1 MDPEAALEEIRA
13 IVERADDEDTDVV
26 EDHNRLVDLIAG
38 LDQWMSRGGFI
49 PKSWNRYRKE
59 D

>member
-38 LDQWMSRGGFI
+38 LDQWMSRGGFM
-49 PKSWNRYRKE
+49 PKAWAAMRGE
-59 D
+59 